1 MRKAQTWSADALIAV
16 SIFAVAFIFLFSF
29 LSAKSQSDKISQL
42 KKEGQGMPDTLS
54 DALSSKSN
62 ATFIEGQKI
71 NKEKLERF
79 ANLTYDQLKDILG
92 TSYNFCIHFEDEQ
105 GNIINVS
112 NKTGIGSPKAKVG
125 GVACS

>member
-42 KKEGQGMPDTLS
+42 KKEGQGMPDM
-54 DALSSKSN
+54 LSSKSN
-62 ATFIEGQKI
+62 TTFIEGQKI
-71 NKEKLERF
+71 NKQKLESF

>member
-1 MRKAQTWSADALIAV
+1 
-16 SIFAVAFIFLFSF
+16 
-29 LSAKSQSDKISQL
+29 
-42 KKEGQGMPDTLS
+42 MPDTLS

-79 ANLTYDQLKDILG
+79 ANITYDQLKDILG

-105 GNIINVS
+105 GNVINIS
-112 NKTGIGSPKAKVG
+112 GGKTGLGSGKVVVG
-125 GVACS
+125 GVACG